1 MWDLDS
7 EGMTVKFK
15 WDIRLVSS
23 GQQRGCTRS
32 PDSEDEVG
40 GDVPARYEGKVLTCG
55 SRMLVGDATL
65 TCELTS
71 RWLE

>member
-15 WDIRLVSS
+15 WDIRVVSA
-23 GQQRGCTRS
+23 GQQRGCMRS

-40 GDVPARYEGKVLTCG
+40 G
-55 SRMLVGDATL
+55 
-65 TCELTS
+65 
-71 RWLE
+71 